1 MRYAVISDVHA
12 QAILCGPSERKRGRV
27 HSKNGT
33 DSERKT
39 VLIISPEKLTYRFLS
54 PHTL

>member
-1 MRYAVISDVHA
+1 MLRNTQNA
-12 QAILCGPSERKRGRV
+12 QEILCGPSGRKRGKV

-39 VLIISPEKLTYRFLS
+39 VLILSPEKLTYRFLS